1 MAEIVEVEVVSR
13 RKGEGFECQMCEVAW
28 IPKDPEAL
36 TNPAKRPRRCA
47 NPKCRSMRWDREK
60 YPHARPPKPPDPNGG
75 GGISRS
81 TDADGQSAPR
91 TGRRTCYRTLR
102 GLQNSGSVLSSEAEF
117 LATRFARA
125 NKSDLLVRARGVGAS
140 GLAQLAAIR
149 RGISVAR
156 EQHHFLGEI
165 SRQ

>member
-91 TGRRTCYRTLR
+91 TGRRTCYQTSPLKPSRRPPTSIPNLIPA
-102 GLQNSGSVLSSEAEF
+102 GGALDA
-117 LATRFARA
+117 LA
-125 NKSDLLVRARGVGAS
+125 S
-140 GLAQLAAIR
+140 
-149 RGISVAR
+149 
-156 EQHHFLGEI
+156 
-165 SRQ
+165 